1 MSCGLSR
8 SKAESLRYLARAV
21 AAGELGEDDIES
33 LATNQSIEKL
43 VELPG
48 IGPWSAA
55 LVLLRGFGR
64 LEVFPP
70 GDSGALRS
78 LTGLLQLR
86 TPESLAQVIER
97 FGEYRGYLYLCG
109 LGSSLLAKGLIHRAE
124 TG

>member
-1 MSCGLSR
+1 M
-8 SKAESLRYLARAV
+8 
-21 AAGELGEDDIES
+21 
-33 LATNQSIEKL
+33 
-43 VELPG
+43 
-48 IGPWSAA
+48 
-55 LVLLRGFGR
+55 LLRGFGR

-109 LGSSLLAKGLIHRAE
+109 LGSSLLAKGLIERA
-124 TG
+124 GPA